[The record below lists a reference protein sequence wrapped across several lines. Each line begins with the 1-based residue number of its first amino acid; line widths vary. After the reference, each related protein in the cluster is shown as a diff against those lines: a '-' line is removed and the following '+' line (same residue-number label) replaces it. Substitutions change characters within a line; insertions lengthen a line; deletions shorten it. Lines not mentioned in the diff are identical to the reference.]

1 MGGRLDRKIGKNQG
15 REKMPKREVAHIEKK
30 FFLRAICAVEFF
42 ASSILLS
49 SSSSQKY
56 SSFSSHLL
64 ASLFVSKN
72 KVDDNCFEEKY
83 TSAVNKTLQKYF

>member
-15 REKMPKREVAHIEKK
+15 REKMPKREVAHIEKN
-30 FFLRAICAVEFF
+30 FLRAICAVEFF

-72 KVDDNCFEEKY
+72 KVDDNCFEEKN